1 MLKSKK
7 KFVSSIIAIMM
18 LISSISAFAESKVQK
33 FWDVSTDFWAF
44 DYIADLAERGVIKG
58 YDDGSFQPMRSVSR
72 AEWAKIMVDAAGLTA
87 SDNNVYYTDMSA
99 EHWANKH
106 VNAARNYLTGYK
118 DGTFRPNQAATRED
132 VAVSLVL
139 LKGYSIADVD
149 YSYLTFSDNDTISNY
164 AKAYVAVAVKEN
176 LIAGFTDNTFRG
188 QDTLSRAQAA
198 TLLYRAFQHGN
209 ADKVIGG
216 SSTIQPTT
224 KPSKDDEYNQ
234 QGKPSTSPEPTQEP
248 RPESAA
254 TVSTLVSKPGVRS
267 TYNYT
272 TDNRGN
278 LYYAN
283 DDAVYKLDIT
293 NGTKEEFQL
302 NSGLDIIG
310 DDVDLTNFKTKAIC
324 WDISTNRLLMQG
336 SYDNINAADPDNVN
350 NKFIISTPGMDG
362 ELELI
367 TSNFDVEN
375 GVTSIDSGWARIVCT
390 ASDGSIVSNKYMFNG
405 DNLDGIRIVPESDHW
420 VTDYIIT
427 PNAMQIGNG
436 IYYVGVDD
444 DDYTFEAYEYDYK
457 EVKELFEFT
466 AYAFG
471 VCKDGLY
478 TITDEGLKLQ
488 NWKGKTIKQIN
499 LSDIEVADSKPFQP
513 NKVGVKL
520 VAADNVV
527 VFYDTSSSAFRKI
540 TIN

>member
-18 LISSISAFAESKVQK
+18 LMSSISAFAEGKVQK

-106 VNAARNYLTGYK
+106 VNAARDYLTGYK

-216 SSTIQPTT
+216 NATIQPTT
-224 KPSKDDEYNQ
+224 KPSKDEEYNN

-278 LYYAN
+278 LYYAT

-310 DDVDLTNFKTKAIC
+310 DDVDLTNFKTRAIC

-375 GVTSIDSGWARIVCT
+375 GVTSVDSGWARIVCT
-390 ASDGSIVSNKYMFNG
+390 TSDGSIVSNKYMFNG

-444 DDYTFEAYEYDYK
+444 DDYTFAAYEYDYK
-457 EVKELFEFT
+457 EAKELFEFT

-471 VCKDGLY
+471 VCKDGRY
-478 TITDEGLKLQ
+478 TITDEGLKWQ
-488 NWKGKTIKQIN
+488 NWKGKTIKQI
-499 LSDIEVADSKPFQP
+499 S
-513 NKVGVKL
+513 
-520 VAADNVV
+520 
-527 VFYDTSSSAFRKI
+527 
-540 TIN
+540 